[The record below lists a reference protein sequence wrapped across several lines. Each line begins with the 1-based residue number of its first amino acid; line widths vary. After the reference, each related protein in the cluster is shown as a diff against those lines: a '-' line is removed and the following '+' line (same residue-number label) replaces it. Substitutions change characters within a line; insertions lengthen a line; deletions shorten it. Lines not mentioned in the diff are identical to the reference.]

1 MEARA
6 DQVQKALIVQLIIE
20 KPNFRKWR
28 GLMQRDCVQ
37 N

>member
-6 DQVQKALIVQLIIE
+6 DQVQKTLTVQLIRE

-28 GLMQRDCVQ
+28 GLMQRDCIQ